1 MKDARAWVRG
11 SIGKKLSHKAVA
23 SYKLLVFTRLEFL
36 VLQEYSGIILVVEDQ
51 AYVVD
56 ETAIQQNGL
65 DRRGDDKCG
74 IFPWVAEG
82 AS

>member
-1 MKDARAWVRG
+1 M
-11 SIGKKLSHKAVA
+11 
-23 SYKLLVFTRLEFL
+23 
-36 VLQEYSGIILVVEDQ
+36 LQEYSGIILVVEDQ